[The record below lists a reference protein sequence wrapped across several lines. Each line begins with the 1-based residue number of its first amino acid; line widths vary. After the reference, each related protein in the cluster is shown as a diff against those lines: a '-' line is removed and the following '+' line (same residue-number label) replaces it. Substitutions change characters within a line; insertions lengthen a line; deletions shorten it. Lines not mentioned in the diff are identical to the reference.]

1 MFPFFCSKL
10 HGNRVHL
17 NLLVASNRNQLEL
30 AKALKKKK
38 RERERLKKD
47 TGCFSEVVDKDAAKL
62 QEEAEKQPGNK
73 TSLFSHLC

>member
-30 AKALKKKK
+30 AKALKKK
-38 RERERLKKD
+38 RERERDLKRIQ
-47 TGCFSEVVDKDAAKL
+47 VVS
-62 QEEAEKQPGNK
+62 QN
-73 TSLFSHLC
+73 